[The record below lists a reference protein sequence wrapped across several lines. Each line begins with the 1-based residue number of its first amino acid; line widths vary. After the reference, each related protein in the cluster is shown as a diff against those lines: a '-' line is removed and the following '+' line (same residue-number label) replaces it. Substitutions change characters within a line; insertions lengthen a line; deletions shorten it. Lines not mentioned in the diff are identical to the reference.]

1 MGAKEIV
8 SYVGGIATFVL
19 VGLLLRR
26 RVPEEIAFGIAW
38 LAAFLIGFPFTRALS
53 AKAGKR
59 LTFGECAVFSTL
71 GALAGVGVV
80 FLMKRLGL

>member
-26 RVPEEIAFGIAW
+26 RLPEELALGIGW
-38 LAAFLIGFPFTRALS
+38 LAAFLVGFPFTRHLS
-53 AKAGKR
+53 GKQ
-59 LTFGECAVFSTL
+59 LTFRTWALFSTL
-71 GALAGVGVV
+71 GALAGVVIL
-80 FLMKRLGL
+80 FMLKRLGL